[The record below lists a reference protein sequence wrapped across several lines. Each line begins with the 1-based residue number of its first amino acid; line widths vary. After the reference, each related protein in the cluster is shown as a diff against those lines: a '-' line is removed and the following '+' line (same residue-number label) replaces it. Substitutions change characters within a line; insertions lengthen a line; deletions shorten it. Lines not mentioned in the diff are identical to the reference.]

1 MIKKVGFLISIFT
14 LSTSFVQAV
23 ELYKDDVNTLDLGG
37 GLSIYY
43 ISGDNDY
50 SEVNDG
56 FSRFNFNFNR
66 DLGDGWNAFSHLEWG
81 IQVSSTDNNYQIGN
95 NGLSSIGPTSDTIW
109 LHKGYV
115 GINHKSYGEFTIGKQ
130 WGVSYDVGGATDWFE
145 VFGSDAQGTY
155 NFNTDGGFSGTG
167 RAEQA
172 VQYRMTF
179 DKLTLSAQF
188 MATDE
193 VLDFKID
200 SGGTTPPI
208 FSGTLNIE
216 DSYGASVKYEA
227 PFELNFGVAYNKA
240 KLKVGDVN
248 GNELSVDDELT
259 GAFIT
264 YRNFGEPGLYIGLVL
279 TNMKNH
285 DFDDQKQVM
294 AEANGIEFISIY
306 RFNNP
311 FAIVGGFISL
321 DDVTKPS
328 FTSKSKSNGKY
339 KNEYFILSARY
350 FWDENFYIY
359 LEQKIDNSVSS
370 NPSVVPVPGNAA
382 ALGMRFDF

>member
-1 MIKKVGFLISIFT
+1 MRKQIGTFVGAFLLT
-14 LSTSFVQAV
+14 TSMAQAIEV
-23 ELYKDDVNTLDLGG
+23 YSDEVNSFDLAG

-43 ISGDNDY
+43 ISGENDY

-66 DLGDGWNAFSHLEWG
+66 NLGDGWNAFSHLEWG
-81 IQVSSTDNNYQIGN
+81 IQVSSTGHHYEVGN
-95 NGLSSIGPTSDTIW
+95 DGLSSTGPTSDTMW

-115 GINHKSYGEFTIGKQ
+115 GVNHKTYGQFTIGKQ

-145 VFGSDAQGTY
+145 VFGGDAQGTY
-155 NFNTDGGFSGTG
+155 NFDTDGGFTGTG

-172 VQYRMTF
+172 IQYRISF

-200 SGGTTPPI
+200 NNNGIAPPV
-208 FSGTLNIE
+208 FKGTLNIDE
-216 DSYGASVKYEA
+216 SHGVSVKYEA
-227 PFELNFGVAYNKA
+227 PFDINFGIAYNKA
-240 KLKVGDVN
+240 KLKIGDEN

-259 GAFIT
+259 GAFLT
-264 YRNFGEPGLYIGLVL
+264 YRNFGEPGLYVGLAL

-294 AEANGIEFISIY
+294 EEANGIELISIY

-311 FAIVGGFISL
+311 FAVVGGFISL
-321 DDVTKPS
+321 DDVTKATI
-328 FTSKSKSNGKY
+328 TSRTNGKF

-370 NPSVVPVPGNAA
+370 DPGVLPVPGNAT